1 MVRNQRDEAGDSR
14 VDFAWTNFTSDAS
27 LDCNT
32 ATLGVTSDGLAT
44 MGKQLIALGILQGTV
59 TA

>member
-1 MVRNQRDEAGDSR
+1 MVRNQRDEAGDNR
-14 VDFAWTNFTSDAS
+14 VDFSWTNFTEDAS

-44 MGKQLIALGILQGTV
+44 LGRQLITLGIIQGTV
-59 TA
+59 A